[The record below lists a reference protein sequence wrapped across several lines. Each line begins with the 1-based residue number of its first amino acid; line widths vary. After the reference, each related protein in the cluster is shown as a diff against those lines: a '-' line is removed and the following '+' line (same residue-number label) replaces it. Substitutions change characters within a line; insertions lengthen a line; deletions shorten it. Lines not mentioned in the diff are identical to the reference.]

1 MSDLLPDAADSEH
14 AFTVDGTTLRTADLL
29 AAAAAAAQELDG
41 VDRVAVNATATME
54 TVIAVVAA
62 VLSGTTVVLVPPDSG
77 AAELRHVLDDSRP
90 QAWLGAPPPETGL
103 PHLPARVG
111 ARAPYAP
118 GAVDPDHIAFVLYT
132 SGTTGLPKGVLLPR
146 RSILACLD
154 GLAEAWAWTPRDVLA
169 HGLPLFH
176 VHGLILGV
184 LGPLHV
190 GGGLIHTGR
199 PTPERYADAAR
210 AGATMFFGVP
220 TVWSRIAEEPEHA
233 AALRDARL
241 LVSGSAPLPVPVL
254 ARVEELTGHRIVERY
269 GMSETLIT
277 VATRADGVARAGW
290 VGVPIAGVETRLR
303 DDEDRPVPADGESI
317 GQLQV
322 RGTGTSLFAGYL
334 NRPDATAAAWTEDGW
349 IRTGD
354 VAVIDPEGVHRIVGR
369 ASVDLIKSGGFR
381 IGAGEIESTLLGH
394 PAVAECAV
402 IGPPDEDLGQR
413 IVACVVLRE
422 GYAAADDLA
431 AELTAYVGAELSA
444 HKRPREVR
452 FLASLPRNELGKVQ
466 KTRLS
471 LVE

>member
-1 MSDLLPDAADSEH
+1 MSDLLPSDAVLDH
-14 AFTVDGTTLRTADLL
+14 PITIDGTTLPTSELL
-29 AAAAAAAQELDG
+29 AAASAAAEGLASLE
-41 VDRVAVNATATME
+41 RIAVNATPSME
-54 TVIAVVAA
+54 TVLAVVAA

-77 AAELRHVLDDSRP
+77 TAELRHVLEDAKP
-90 QAWLGAPPPETGL
+90 QAWVGPPPPTTDL
-103 PHLPARVG
+103 PHLPTPLD

-118 GAVDPDHIAFVLYT
+118 APVDPDHVAFVLYT

-154 GLAEAWAWTPRDVLA
+154 GLADAWGWTADDVLA
-169 HGLPLFH
+169 QGLPLFH

-190 GGGLIHTGR
+190 GGGLHHVGR

-220 TVWSRIAEEPEHA
+220 TVWSRIAEAPDHA
-233 AALRDARL
+233 TALCDARL
-241 LVSGSAPLPVPVL
+241 LVSGSAALPTPVFE
-254 ARVEELTGHRIVERY
+254 RIEELTGHRIVERY

-277 VATRADGVARAGW
+277 VAARADGTTRAGW

-303 DDEDRPVPADGESI
+303 DDEDRPVPSDGESI

-322 RGTGTSLFAGYL
+322 RGTTLFAGYL
-334 NRPDATAAAWTEDGW
+334 NRPDATAECRTEDGW
-349 IRTGD
+349 MRTGD
-354 VAVIDPEGVHRIVGR
+354 VAVIDPDGAHRIVGR

-402 IGPPDEDLGQR
+402 IGPPDADLGQR
-413 IVACVVLRE
+413 IVACIVLRE
-422 GYAAADDLA
+422 GYDASDDLA
-431 AELTAYVGAELSA
+431 AELTAYVGTELSA
-444 HKRPREVR
+444 HKRPRDVR
-452 FLASLPRNELGKVQ
+452 FLPSLPRNELGKVQ
-466 KTRLS
+466 KARL
-471 LVE
+471 